1 MAGISARWNTA
12 WVWLAVAL
20 AIVGLVTA
28 ITAKHGASSQPMST
42 ANPRPD
48 GALAAYRW
56 LDAIG
61 YRSENLTALNLS
73 QLPSDSSTIFFLQ
86 GQPELGAGASDQLA
100 AWLRRGGIIVAAPGA
115 GVSRL
120 RARFGLSTSLSPP
133 APIRVVAPV
142 LGRPPA
148 TRIDAA
154 SDVTVRAT
162 TGVPVL
168 ATRFGTVLQRI
179 IVGKGVLW
187 VLTAP
192 QALDNRDIARA
203 DSSTLLVAL
212 AGRRGR
218 TSAFAELPFHA
229 AASGRATDW
238 LTGLPWGIAAL
249 FATAT
254 FLAFRLTSGW
264 RLGPPLKTV
273 DESYRP
279 ATEFVLAM
287 AGLLRHGR
295 KREEALRVFQ
305 DHLRRSP
312 STRYPS
318 RDRTTTNLLDTPA
331 PTNDRELIL
340 RVQEIVAEESGSS
353 MAGTASGRYDAGR
366 DGRVLASSGQVEEAS
381 SGRDG

>member
-1 MAGISARWNTA
+1 M
-12 WVWLAVAL
+12 
-20 AIVGLVTA
+20 
-28 ITAKHGASSQPMST
+28 
-42 ANPRPD
+42 
-48 GALAAYRW
+48 
-56 LDAIG
+56 
-61 YRSENLTALNLS
+61 
-73 QLPSDSSTIFFLQ
+73 LQ
-86 GQPELGAGASDQLA
+86 KIL
-100 AWLRRGGIIVAAPGA
+100 
-115 GVSRL
+115 
-120 RARFGLSTSLSPP
+120 
-133 APIRVVAPV
+133 
-142 LGRPPA
+142 
-148 TRIDAA
+148 
-154 SDVTVRAT
+154 
-162 TGVPVL
+162 
-168 ATRFGTVLQRI
+168 
-179 IVGKGVLW
+179 VGKGVLW

-218 TSAFAELPFHA
+218 TLAFAELPFHA
-229 AASGRATDW
+229 AASGRTTDW

-287 AGLLRHGR
+287 AGLLRQGR

-305 DHLRRSP
+305 DHLRRSL

-331 PTNDRELIL
+331 PTNDREFIL
-340 RVQEIVAEESGSS
+340 RVQEIVAAESGSS

-366 DGRVLASSGQVEEAS
+366 DGRALASSGQVEEAS